1 MLTKA
6 KPIWIVEVKTL
17 AKRSAIK
24 TYLACA
30 ERREEAVELVR
41 KNCHLT
47 KIDGID
53 VEVLAPLASEAAPG
67 AREVYHLT
75 NGEVIEWSLP
85 TESSET
91 TPSDSGSPPAKRR
104 S

>member
-1 MLTKA
+1 
-6 KPIWIVEVKTL
+6 
-17 AKRSAIK
+17 
-24 TYLACA
+24 
-30 ERREEAVELVR
+30 
-41 KNCHLT
+41 
-47 KIDGID
+47 
-53 VEVLAPLASEAAPG
+53 LASEAAPG